1 MILVLKRWN
10 VGFFILFFA
19 AHTLSAQDRLLSQFY
34 ASPQLLNPALT
45 GNFDGKYRVGGIYHN
60 QWRGTLEQPLQT
72 TAFGGDLRLD
82 PFSSSF
88 SKDKI
93 GIGIQ
98 FMRDNVSN
106 IDFTNTTIAVSGAY
120 HKALDLFNTQYLSL
134 GMTVGLSQ
142 RNVNYEF
149 LSFQDQWNGIDG
161 YTLPRQEHLPD
172 NNFGYGD
179 ISVGLNYSIT
189 PAPATSFFAGISYF
203 HLNKPNIS
211 FFKGMN
217 YPITLL
223 DPRLSIQLAAQIP
236 INREHSIMLNPR
248 FLVMQQGPQIT
259 ANVGTNFRFVIDKT
273 YGTSLHLGSWLRG
286 VRNNNGVSLDGI
298 AFLAGIEYNNVLFG
312 MSYDLNLPSLRDY
325 KVYQNIFEISLI
337 YLGDFDNSEILCPTF

>member
-1 MILVLKRWN
+1 MILALKRLSFLLS
-10 VGFFILFFA
+10 VLF
-19 AHTLSAQDRLLSQFY
+19 LMSQSLCAQDRLLSQFY
-34 ASPQLLNPALT
+34 ASPLLLNPALT

-82 PFSSSF
+82 PFSSAF

-93 GIGIQ
+93 GVGIQ
-98 FMRDNVSN
+98 FVRDNVSN
-106 IDFTNTTIAVSGAY
+106 IDFTNTTIALSGAY

-134 GMTVGLSQ
+134 GVQLGLSQ

-179 ISVGLNYSIT
+179 VSVGLNYTIS
-189 PAPATSFFAGISYF
+189 PAAQTSYFIGISYF

-211 FFKGMN
+211 FFKGTD
-217 YPITLL
+217 YPVTLL
-223 DPRLSIQLAAQIP
+223 DARLSVQVAAQIP
-236 INREHSIMLNPR
+236 INREHTVMFNPR
-248 FLVMQQGPQIT
+248 VLAMQQGQQIT
-259 ANVGTNFRFVIDKT
+259 VNAGTNFRFVIDKT

-286 VRNNNGVSLDGI
+286 VKNTNGVSLDGV

-337 YLGDFDNSEILCPTF
+337 YLGEFDNSELLCPTF